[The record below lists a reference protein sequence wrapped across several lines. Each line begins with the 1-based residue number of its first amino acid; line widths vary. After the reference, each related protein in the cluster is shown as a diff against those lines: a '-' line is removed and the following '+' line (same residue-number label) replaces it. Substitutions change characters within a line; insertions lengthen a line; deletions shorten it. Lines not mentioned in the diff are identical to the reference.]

1 MSGQG
6 AVLVTG
12 GAGFIGS
19 HLVERLLAMGRR
31 VVVVDSFCD
40 FYDPAIKRRNVALV
54 EGKQGYTLRK
64 GDIRDREFLDGVF
77 TAERF
82 DCVVHLAAMAGVRP
96 SIEQPRYYQDVNING
111 TLNVLECCRE
121 HGDQPDDRP
130 RLVFGSSSSVY
141 GVNTKVPFSEEDR
154 VERAISPYA
163 ATKLANEAMCH
174 TYHHLYGFPVVCL
187 RFFTVYGPRQ
197 RPEMAIAKFIRLI
210 EAGDEVPMYGDG
222 TTRRDYTYCDDIVD
236 GIVAAME
243 LDAPASEGGTF
254 EIVNLGN
261 SRTIELRELIGLIAA
276 ALGKE
281 PRIKELPLQPGDVPI
296 TYADIS
302 KAQRLLGYS
311 PNYPIE
317 RGVEH
322 AVAWYREQ
330 LGR

>member
-1 MSGQG
+1 MGDTG
-6 AVLVTG
+6 CVLVTG

-19 HLVERLLAMGRR
+19 HLVKRLLGLGWR
-31 VVVVDSFCD
+31 VAVVDNFCD

-54 EGKQGYTLRK
+54 EGKSGFTLRE
-64 GDIRDREFLDGVF
+64 GDIRDAAFLQDVF
-77 TAERF
+77 KADRF

-96 SIEQPRYYQDVNING
+96 SIEQPRTYSDVNVNG
-111 TLNVLECCRE
+111 TLNVLECCRA
-121 HGDQPDDRP
+121 HGRP

-141 GVNTKVPFSEEDR
+141 GINTKVPFSESDR

-163 ATKLANEAMCH
+163 ATKLAGEVMCH
-174 TYHHLYGFPVVCL
+174 TYHHLYGFSAVCL

-210 EAGDEVPMYGDG
+210 EADYEVPMFGDG
-222 TTRRDYTYCDDIVD
+222 TSRRDYTYCDDIVD
-236 GIVAAME
+236 GILGAME
-243 LDAPASEGGTF
+243 LDARASARGGF
-254 EIVNLGN
+254 EIINLGN
-261 SRTIELRELIGLIAA
+261 SRTVELRALIGLIAA

-281 PRIKELPLQPGDVPI
+281 ARIKQLAPQPGDVPI

-311 PNYPIE
+311 PNFPIE
-317 RGVEH
+317 RGIER

-330 LGR
+330 LAQ